1 MDSDKLIKVRN
12 NYFREFLKQN
22 IRLYVSN
29 HAAERAT
36 EGERGQE
43 VREMYLSDFFETLL
57 ATVQKRS
64 NQHLNFAF
72 NQAKN
77 NFLEQ
82 EVIFQA
88 DVGAKRRQINV
99 PAVIKA
105 MDDGLL
111 YMNLK
116 TVMVKERF
124 KPRPDQRLIPL

>member
-1 MDSDKLIKVRN
+1 MESEKLIKVRN
-12 NYFREFLKQN
+12 TYFREFLKQN

-36 EGERGQE
+36 EGERGE
-43 VREMYLSDFFETLL
+43 DVRETYLTDFFERLL
-57 ATVQKRS
+57 STVQKRD

-82 EVIFQA
+82 EVIFRA
-88 DVGAKRRQINV
+88 DVGAKKRQINV
-99 PAVIKA
+99 PAIIKCT
-105 MDDGLL
+105 DDGIL

-116 TVMVKERF
+116 TMMVKERF
-124 KPRPDQRLIPL
+124 KSRPEQRLIPL

>member
-57 ATVQKRS
+57 ATVQKRN

-88 DVGAKRRQINV
+88 DVGTKRRQINV